1 MQRRHPHMESARR
14 IIAPP
19 YTLRRV
25 TILGIM
31 LVLSWRHLAAQDADP
46 IIGTWV
52 LNVAKSKFSP
62 GPAPQSETRTYIM
75 EGQETKVTS
84 KGVSEPLRYM
94 TVRQEIKAT
103 SKVVDGDG
111 RLTTREWTI
120 VYDGKDRP
128 MTGDPDA
135 DVISLKRIDALT
147 AEFTQKRAG
156 RVVITGTRA
165 ISLDGKVMS
174 ITTKGING
182 KGQTINDVSVFE
194 KQ

>member
-1 MQRRHPHMESARR
+1 MNTC
-14 IIAPP
+14 
-19 YTLRRV
+19 TLRPITV
-25 TILGIM
+25 LGII
-31 LVLSWRHLAAQDADP
+31 LALSGRPLAAQDADP
-46 IIGTWV
+46 TIGTWV
-52 LNVAKSKFSP
+52 LNVAKSTFSP

-84 KGVSEPLRYM
+84 KAVSEPLRYI

-103 SKVVDGDG
+103 SKVVDGEG
-111 RLTTREWTI
+111 TPTTREWTI

-128 MTGDPDA
+128 MIGDPDG
-135 DVISLKRIDALT
+135 DMLSLKRLDALT

-165 ISLDGKVMS
+165 ISRDGKVMT

-182 KGQTINDVSVFE
+182 KGQAINDVSVFE